1 MTRRV
6 SAGDALRIPA
16 PTWNQLV
23 GGLEQGDGN
32 GAVPGR
38 GFRQTTTCLI
48 RNDTGA
54 LIPRFGV
61 VGLGEPV
68 FDPDNDETEFLRR
81 VAFKGELAEDGEY
94 ELKWGIAP
102 APIPADEFGELIIQ
116 GLTYCLLDATDSV
129 ESAGPAS
136 DGDVEALVAADCGL
150 ARVLWRESGTGPT
163 WAIVVL
169 G

>member
-23 GGLEQGDGN
+23 AGLEHGEGN
-32 GAVPGR
+32 GAVPSR
-38 GFRQTTTCLI
+38 AYRQTVTCLI
-48 RNDTGA
+48 RNDTGT

-61 VGLGEPV
+61 VGLGDPV
-68 FDPDNDETEFLRR
+68 FDPDTDETEFLRR
-81 VAFKGELAEDGEY
+81 VLFKGELATDGDY
-94 ELKWGIAP
+94 ELRWGIAVR
-102 APIPADEFGELIIQ
+102 PIVSGECGEVIIQ
-116 GLTYCLLDATDSV
+116 GLTYCLLDASDSV